1 MEENIVKQEIV
12 TELLVKSVKA
22 VIQREKNQ
30 LKPKKLNRKM
40 KILGIGNAIVDVIC
54 KVEENFLAQNLLTK
68 STMKLVNEDEFKKI
82 ISGLKIEETIAGG
95 SVANSIVGLSQLGN
109 NVGFIGKVSDDNLGV
124 KYEEGLK
131 KEKVRYFYS
140 KKKEPIPTG
149 TCLILITPDSERTMV
164 TFLGTAGKI
173 NQDDIDIKAIKQSEI
188 LFLEG
193 YLWDEGEPRKAFEK
207 AINNSNKVAMSLSDL
222 FCVER
227 HKNNFLE
234 LVKNK
239 LDIIFAN
246 EQEIKALSNS
256 KDFNGVIEFTKNIN
270 KLFIITRGEK
280 GAIAING
287 NQVNECESKK
297 NLRIKDL
304 TGAGDLF
311 AAGFLHGYI
320 HDKSIKECLET
331 GTEMSSK
338 VIQIIGARL
347 N

>member
-1 MEENIVKQEIV
+1 
-12 TELLVKSVKA
+12 
-22 VIQREKNQ
+22 
-30 LKPKKLNRKM
+30 M

-54 KVEENFLAQNLLTK
+54 KVEDKFITQNNLTK
-68 STMKLVNEDEFKKI
+68 STMKLVNETEFKKI
-82 ISGLKIEETIAGG
+82 LSNLKIEETISGG

-109 NVGFIGKVSDDNLGV
+109 KVGFIGKVSDDDLGN
-124 KYEEGLK
+124 KYENGLK
-131 KEKVRYFYS
+131 KENVRFFYS
-140 KKKEPIPTG
+140 KKKEVVPTG

-173 NQDDIDIKAIKQSEI
+173 NENDIDTNAVKSSEI

-193 YLWDEGEPRKAFEK
+193 YLWDEGEPKKAFEK

-227 HKNNFLE
+227 HKPHFLG

-239 LDIIFAN
+239 LDIVFAN
-246 EQEIKALSNS
+246 EQEIMSL
-256 KDFNGVIEFTKNIN
+256 FNVKKFEDVIKLAKEIN
-270 KLFIITRGEK
+270 KLVVITRGDK
-280 GAIAING
+280 GAIA
-287 NQVNECESKK
+287 VNKDEIIECAAKK
-297 NLRIKDL
+297 NLQIKDL

-311 AAGFLHGYI
+311 AGGFLHGLINY
-320 HDKSIKECLET
+320 KSINECLEI

-347 N
+347 

>member
-1 MEENIVKQEIV
+1 
-12 TELLVKSVKA
+12 
-22 VIQREKNQ
+22 
-30 LKPKKLNRKM
+30 M

-54 KVEENFLAQNLLTK
+54 KVDDSFIKQNNLTK
-68 STMKLVNEDEFKKI
+68 STMKLVDEIELKHLL
-82 ISGLKIEETIAGG
+82 STLKIEETVSGG

-109 NVGFIGKVSDDNLGV
+109 KVGFIGKVSDDDLGN

-131 KEKVRYFYS
+131 KENVEYFYS
-140 KKKEPIPTG
+140 KKKEIIPTG
-149 TCLILITPDSERTMV
+149 TCLILITPDSERTMI

-173 NQDDIDIKAIKQSEI
+173 NEKDINTDAVKKSEI

-193 YLWDEGEPRKAFEK
+193 YLWDEGEPKKAFEK

-227 HKNNFLE
+227 HKPHFLE

-239 LDIIFAN
+239 IDITFAN
-246 EQEIKALSNS
+246 EQEIISLINARNFEEVI
-256 KDFNGVIEFTKNIN
+256 DFAKEIN
-270 KLFIITRGEK
+270 KLMVITRGEK
-280 GAIAING
+280 GALA
-287 NQVNECESKK
+287 VNKDKVVECSAKD
-297 NLRIKDL
+297 NLKIKDL

-311 AAGFLHGYI
+311 AGGFLHGLTNN
-320 HDKSIKECLET
+320 KSTKESLEI